1 MIWDNE
7 FAISILPRL
16 SKGLLLTLQA
26 TCAGTALALVLG
38 LLLALTARS
47 PLRTVRMI
55 SRGITELFRRTPL
68 LIHVYLLF
76 FALPELGIALP
87 PLLAGI
93 IALGL
98 HTGSYMTAVYQSS
111 IDAVPVGQ
119 WEAAQSLGYSN
130 VDKWIRIILP
140 QAVPIMLPGLGN
152 YALLMFK
159 ESAILSV
166 IAVPEAMQSALSI
179 GATTYRYFEAVTIV
193 GILYLLVSFP
203 VAVGLRLLERRV
215 AVSRQ

>member
-7 FAISILPRL
+7 FAVSILPKLL
-16 SKGLLLTLQA
+16 SGLLLTVEA
-26 TCAGTALALVLG
+26 TMAGTALALVLG
-38 LLLALTARS
+38 LILALTSRS
-47 PLRTVRMI
+47 KSRVVVAM

-76 FALPELGIALP
+76 FALPELGILLP

-93 IALGL
+93 LALGL
-98 HTGSYMTAVYQSS
+98 LTGSYMTAVYQSA

-130 VDKWIRIILP
+130 FNRWTRIILP
-140 QAVPIMLPGLGN
+140 QSIPIMLPGLGN

-166 IAVPEAMQSALSI
+166 IAVPEAMQTALSI
-179 GATTYRYFEAVTIV
+179 GARTYRYFEAVTIV
-193 GILYLLVSFP
+193 GMLYLLVSFP
-203 VAVGLRLLERRV
+203 VAIGLRALERRV
-215 AVSRQ
+215 AVDRQ

>member
-16 SKGLLLTLQA
+16 LSGLWLTVQA

-38 LLLALTARS
+38 LILALAARS
-47 PLRTVRMI
+47 PFRAVRMI

-76 FALPELGIALP
+76 FALPELGISLP

-93 IALGL
+93 FALGL

-119 WEAAQSLGYSN
+119 WEAAKSLGYSN
-130 VDKWIRIILP
+130 FDKWTRVILP

-179 GATTYRYFEAVTIV
+179 GGRTYRYFEAVTIV